1 MAKPVILNFNGES
14 ASFTPTKVDRTKI
27 YGARKRIATD
37 ADGATCTKAAL
48 TSDGVLT
55 IRSGMLAQGYFTPDG
70 RMVQRSE
77 MTGLGAAGNTV
88 ETKPSTL
95 GVPQELSGPVEPA
108 EVLDLQIQ
116 SVYFLTPDCVP
127 AKLSD
132 ELKAGKIY
140 KFPFNYMAGLETETA
155 YLLSNDEGTFALT
168 GKPQKTVWVDES
180 TSFVPEAA
188 DTEEESE
195 DLDFDSL

>member
-14 ASFTPTKVDRTKI
+14 ATFTPTKVDRTKI
-27 YGARKRIATD
+27 YGARKRIAID
-37 ADGATCTKAAL
+37 GDGATCTKAAL
-48 TSDGVLT
+48 TIDGAMT
-55 IRSGMLAQGYFTPDG
+55 IRIGMLAQGYFTPEG

-77 MTGLGAAGNTV
+77 MTGLDTAGNKV

-95 GVPQELSGPVEPA
+95 GVPQELVGPVESS

-116 SVYFLTPDCVP
+116 SVYFLSPDAVP
-127 AKLSD
+127 EKLSL

-140 KFPFNYMAGLETETA
+140 RFPFNYSVGLEMETA
-155 YLLSNDEGTFALT
+155 YLISNDEGTFALT
-168 GKPQKTVWVDES
+168 GKPLNAVWVDES
-180 TSFVPEAA
+180 TSFVPEQA
-188 DTEEESE
+188 DAEEESD

>member
-27 YGARKRIATD
+27 YGARKRIAID
-37 ADGATCTKAAL
+37 AEEATCTKAAL
-48 TSDGVLT
+48 TIDGALT
-55 IRSGMLAQGYFTPDG
+55 IRSGMLSQGYFTPEG

-77 MTGLGAAGNTV
+77 MTGLDAAGNMV

-95 GVPQELSGPVEPA
+95 GVPQELTGPVEPS

-116 SVYFLTPDCVP
+116 SVYFLSPDVVP
-127 AKLSD
+127 ATLSE

-140 KFPFNYMAGLETETA
+140 SFPFNYSAGLETETA
-155 YLLSNDEGTFALT
+155 YLISNDVCL
-168 GKPQKTVWVDES
+168 QR
-180 TSFVPEAA
+180 
-188 DTEEESE
+188 
-195 DLDFDSL
+195 

>member
-14 ASFTPTKVDRTKI
+14 ASFTPTKVDRAKI
-27 YGARKRIATD
+27 YGARKRIAID
-37 ADGATCTKAAL
+37 AEGANCTKAAL
-48 TSDGVLT
+48 TIDGALT
-55 IRSGMLAQGYFTPDG
+55 IRSGMLAQGYFTPEG

-77 MTGLGAAGNTV
+77 MTGLDAAANKV

-95 GVPQELSGPVEPA
+95 GFPQELVGPVESS

-116 SVYFLTPDCVP
+116 SVYFLSPDAVP
-127 AKLSD
+127 ATLSE

-140 KFPFNYMAGLETETA
+140 RFPFNYSAGLETETA
-155 YLLSNDEGTFALT
+155 YLISNDEGIFALC
-168 GKPQKTVWVDES
+168 GKPLNEVWVDES

-188 DTEEESE
+188 DAEEESD